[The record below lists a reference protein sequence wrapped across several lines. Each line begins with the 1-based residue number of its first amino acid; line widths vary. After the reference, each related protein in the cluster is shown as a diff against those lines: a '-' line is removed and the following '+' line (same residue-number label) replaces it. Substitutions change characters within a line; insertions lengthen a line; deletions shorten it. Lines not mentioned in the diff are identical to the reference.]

1 MTNDQVIYHLRNL
14 GVHHDA
20 FDRDVCEQMYKI
32 GVAFAK
38 MVKESTIIHNRDK
51 WYQEGVTFER
61 EESLRKS
68 LAELEMSDA
77 SDAWSEVL
85 NATQWV
91 NELRGG
97 EVVEPVEPLCY
108 LQETDILGGAYEQ
121 VVWGEGFPVY
131 IAPPQRE
138 WVSLTGDDMEAMF
151 LNDDGIRIARYIEAK
166 LKELNNE

>member
-38 MVKESTIIHNRDK
+38 MVEESTIIHNRDK

-61 EESLRKS
+61 EESIRKS
-68 LAELEMSDA
+68 LAELEMTDA
-77 SDAWSEVL
+77 NDAWSEVL

-91 NELRGG
+91 DELRGG
-97 EVVEPVEPLCY
+97 EDISCGVDSLEFWPQGKVVEPLCY
-108 LQETDILGGAYEQ
+108 LQETDTLGGAYEQ

-131 IAPPQRE
+131 TAPPKRE
-138 WVSLTGDDMEAMF
+138 
-151 LNDDGIRIARYIEAK
+151 
-166 LKELNNE
+166 